1 MPPTVEQ
8 NVAVGEEVRTSIKLI
23 EAGLKQ
29 LQRIDG
35 ANDFYHL
42 PMLLLASGFERLMK
56 TIVCFHTLH
65 ERGEYPAR
73 NAFPRG
79 RTGHDLTRLLNKIT
93 QECFSEAYLNRVPAA
108 RQDVEYLRND
118 SRLRE
123 LVRILSD
130 FGQAARYHN
139 LDIVLGGSPTTL
151 SAEQQWEQVELA
163 ILREDDDWAE
173 QLKAPVNTDKLYKR
187 ITTDLVVRLEMFA
200 RALTR
205 LFTIGGLGDE
215 AKRHTGT
222 IQPFLFLRD
231 AELGKRVYK

>member
-23 EAGLKQ
+23 EAGLGQ

-56 TIVCFHTLH
+56 SIICFHTLH
-65 ERGEYPAR
+65 ETGEYPGR
-73 NAFPRG
+73 NAFLRG
-79 RTGHDLTRLLNKIT
+79 RAGHDLARLLNKIT
-93 QECFSEAYLNRVPAA
+93 KECFSEAYLKRVPVA
-108 RQDVEYLRND
+108 RQDIEYLRTD
-118 SRLRE
+118 KRLLE

-130 FGQAARYHN
+130 FGQAARYYH
-139 LDIVLGGSPTTL
+139 LDVVLGDNPTT
-151 SAEQQWEQVELA
+151 SSPEQQWQQVEMA
-163 ILREDDDWAE
+163 ILREDNDWAD
-173 QLKAPVNTDKLYKR
+173 QLKPPVNMDKVYKR
-187 ITTDLVVRLEMFA
+187 ITNDLVVRLEVFA

-222 IQPFLFLRD
+222 IAPFLHLCD
-231 AELGKRVYK
+231 DELGKRAYK